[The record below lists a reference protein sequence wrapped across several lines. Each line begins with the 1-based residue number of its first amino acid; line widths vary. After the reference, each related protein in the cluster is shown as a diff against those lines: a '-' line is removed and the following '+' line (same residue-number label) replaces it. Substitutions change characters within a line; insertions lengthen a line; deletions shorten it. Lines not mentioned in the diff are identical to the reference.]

1 VLIDCELMG
10 IDRRIELHVR
20 DLQRAWSFYCDIM
33 GAQEV
38 FRSESRA
45 GGPAKIGFTIG
56 KVGFIIIP
64 HDHAGSHD
72 GGDLLSQLATDF
84 GASFVAIVI
93 YVQDP
98 TTAAQYAL
106 NAGSRLHPGTGS
118 CLPTH
123 RGYPV
128 QVIVDPFGNSW
139 AFAKS

>member
-10 IDRRIELHVR
+10 VERRIELQVQ
-20 DLQRAWSFYCDIM
+20 DLQQTWSSDRNIM

-45 GGPAKIGFTIG
+45 GEPAKIGFTIG
-56 KVGFIIIP
+56 KVGFTILS
-64 HDHAGSHD
+64 HDHARSHD
-72 GGDLLSQLATDF
+72 GGNILAQLATDF

-98 TTAAQYAL
+98 AIATQHAL

-128 QVIVDPFGNSW
+128 
-139 AFAKS
+139 